1 MVVQLRS
8 NKKCRTN
15 LSIIGCTIKVE
26 QISAYQVA
34 QNGLCILKVCRSWK
48 LQKFEYRLHNTGC
61 ILIAQQTATEET
73 Q

>member
-1 MVVQLRS
+1 MEYFCEVKFMVVQLRS

-34 QNGLCILKVCRSWK
+34 QNGVCILKVM
-48 LQKFEYRLHNTGC
+48 
-61 ILIAQQTATEET
+61 QTMEVTKV
-73 Q
+73 